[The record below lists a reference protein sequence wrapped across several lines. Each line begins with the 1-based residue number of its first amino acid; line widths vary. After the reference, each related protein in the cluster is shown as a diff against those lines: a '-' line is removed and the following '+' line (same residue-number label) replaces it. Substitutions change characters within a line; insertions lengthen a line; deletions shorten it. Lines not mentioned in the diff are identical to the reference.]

1 MTRLVKILLLCLLLL
16 FVSTVTTSEK
26 GMDFFKLRTKHQVKI
41 IAHRGASAYAP
52 ENTMAAFEEAV
63 KIKADYIELDVQM
76 TRDGELVVIHDI
88 VVDRTTRA
96 RGKVG
101 EFTLAELKELDAG
114 SWLRSEFE
122 AELIPTLREVL
133 DEYYGKIGILIE
145 FKAPWLYP
153 GIEQKVAS
161 LLKEYPIENLKEEE
175 IMVQSFDHQSMKKFK
190 RLIPEIPVG
199 ILVYKGNHLAYSKL
213 KEFSTYADYVN
224 PRFDLVTLDLIN
236 QIHSNDMKILTWTL
250 GDPADIDPFIKA
262 RVDGIITDY
271 PDKAWNSNFLEQAKV
286 GLVLLLVII
295 LVIFFQKG
303 VKKNPIEE
311 EEDLDIID
319 QIRKLQGK

>member
-16 FVSTVTTSEK
+16 FISTITTNDK

-41 IAHRGASAYAP
+41 IAHRGASGYAP

-88 VVDRTTRA
+88 VVDRTTMGK
-96 RGKVG
+96 GKVG

-122 AELIPTLREVL
+122 AEQIPTLREVL
-133 DEYYGKIGILIE
+133 DEFYGKIGILIE

-153 GIEQKVAS
+153 GIEQEVAS
-161 LLKEYPIENLKEEE
+161 LLREYPMKNLQEEG
-175 IMVQSFDHQSMKKFK
+175 IIVQSFDHQSMKKFK
-190 RLIPEIPVG
+190 RLFPEIPNG
-199 ILVYKGNHLAYSKL
+199 ILIYKGNHLTYSKL
-213 KEFSTYADYVN
+213 KEFSNYANYIN
-224 PRFDLVTLDLIN
+224 PRTDLVTLDLIN
-236 QIHSNDMKILTWTL
+236 QVHSNDMKIMIWTL
-250 GDPADIDPFIKA
+250 GDPADIDPFVKA

-286 GLVLLLVII
+286 GLILLLVIV

-303 VKKNPIEE
+303 VKRNPLEE
-311 EEDLDIID
+311 EEELDIIV